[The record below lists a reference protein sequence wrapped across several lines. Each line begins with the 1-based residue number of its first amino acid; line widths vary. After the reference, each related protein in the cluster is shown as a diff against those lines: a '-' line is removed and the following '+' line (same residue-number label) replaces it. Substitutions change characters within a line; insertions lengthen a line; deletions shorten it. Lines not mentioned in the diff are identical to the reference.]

1 MRFFR
6 TIALS
11 VLVTTLSTTNCWAG
25 DHVLSTDH
33 APLGVMGDHLHETGE
48 VMLSYRFMHMGMAG
62 NRIGDSEVSPE
73 TITTTVPNRFFGRPM
88 QPPTLRVV
96 PTKMTMQM
104 HMFGVMYAPT
114 DWVTLMA
121 MLNYTEKEME
131 HITFMGG
138 AGTTRLGS
146 FTTES
151 SGLGDT
157 RLAALIR
164 LFESGNHK
172 AHANLGV
179 SLPTGSTNETDSILT
194 PMGARP
200 NPRLPYAMQL
210 GSGTLDFLPGVTYT
224 GNLNSIG
231 WGAQY
236 AGTIRTEKDNG
247 YQWGDKQSITG
258 WASYAPRHWLSFST
272 RLEFNTMGKID
283 GSDSRIVAPV
293 QTADPNNYGGERIDL
308 KLGLNLA
315 GQSDWTIGHRIA
327 IEGGIPVLQD
337 LNGPQME
344 TDYMISV
351 GWQYAF

>member
-1 MRFFR
+1 MKTIR
-6 TIALS
+6 TLALC
-11 VLVTTLSTTNCWAG
+11 VLVTMSSTTQCWADG
-25 DHVLSTDH
+25 KSRASSH
-33 APLGVMGDHLHETGE
+33 APIGMMGDHLHKQGGL
-48 VMLSYRFMHMGMAG
+48 MLSYRFMHMDMEG
-62 NRIGDSEVSPE
+62 NRISNDDASPE

-104 HMFGVMYAPT
+104 HMFGIMYAPA

-138 AGTTRLGS
+138 AGTTRLGT
-146 FTTES
+146 FTTETQ
-151 SGLGDT
+151 GIGDT
-157 RLAALIR
+157 RVSALMR
-164 LFESGNHK
+164 LFHSGIHK
-172 AHANLGV
+172 AHVNLGL

-194 PMGARP
+194 PMGTRP

-210 GSGTLDFLPGVTYT
+210 GSGTLDLLPGLTYSGT
-224 GNLNSIG
+224 SGAID

-236 AGTIRTEKDNG
+236 SGTVRMEKDNG
-247 YQWGDKQSITG
+247 YQWGDKHVISG
-258 WASYAPRHWLSFST
+258 WTSYSPRDWVSFST
-272 RLEFNTMGKID
+272 RLEFSTMGKID

-293 QTADPNNYGGERIDL
+293 QTADPNNYGGERVDL
-308 KLGLNLA
+308 KFGINLLGRL
-315 GQSDWTIGHRIA
+315 DWVRGHRLA
-327 IEGGIPVLQD
+327 IEGGIPIVQD

-344 TDYMISV
+344 TDFMISV

>member
-1 MRFFR
+1 MKFSR

-11 VLVTTLSTTNCWAG
+11 VLATLSTTICLA
-25 DHVLSTDH
+25 DAPMRASAH
-33 APLGVMGDHLHETGE
+33 APLGVMGDHLHHAGE
-48 VMLSYRFMHMGMAG
+48 FMFSYRFMHMDMEG
-62 NRIGDSEVSPE
+62 NRIGNNDVSPE
-73 TITTTVPNRFFGRPM
+73 TIVTTVPNRFFGRPM

-104 HMFGVMYAPT
+104 HMFGLMYAPT
-114 DWVTLMA
+114 DWVTVMA

-138 AGTTRLGS
+138 AGTTRLGT

-157 RLAALIR
+157 RLSALIR
-164 LFESGNHK
+164 LFNAGEHK
-172 AHANLGV
+172 AHLTIGV
-179 SLPTGSTNETDSILT
+179 SLPTGSTDETDSILT
-194 PMGARP
+194 PMGTRP

-210 GSGTLDFLPGVTYT
+210 GSGTLDFLPGLTYSGHST
-224 GNLNSIG
+224 VFG

-236 AGTIRTEKDNG
+236 AGTVRTEKDNG
-247 YQWGDKQSITG
+247 YQWGDKHTLTG
-258 WASYAPRHWLSFST
+258 WTSYSPRNWLSFST
-272 RLEFNTMGKID
+272 RIEFSTLGKID

-308 KLGLNLA
+308 KFGLNLA
-315 GQSDWTIGHRIA
+315 GQSEGMRGHRIA
-327 IEGGIPVLQD
+327 IEGGIPVMQD

-344 TDYMISV
+344 TDYTVSV
-351 GWQYAF
+351 GWQFAF